1 MKDYLQHY
9 TMKLTALAPIHVG
22 NGRLIGKKEYIQYG
36 MKSPVTILNQEKMIR
51 DLCLL
56 HKENAYAAFML
67 SDDRRASLAAW
78 LTEQRIDK
86 TRIQKWASYTLDAG
100 DAFITPSGKGA
111 PPKEIN
117 CFCKDAY
124 GMAYVPGS
132 TLKGMIRTALLVH
145 AVKKDPASYERLL
158 EELDN
163 ASHRGGKRNSFLLA
177 ETQRLEMQAFHTLER
192 PETKVRD
199 AVNSVMSGLVV
210 GDSKPIPVTQLMLC
224 QKIDYSLERRE
235 KPLPTLREALKPG
248 TEVLFDL
255 TIDSQLF
262 PYKMEDILEALNEFQ
277 ADCYEYFYQRF
288 GRGKDAKGIVWV
300 GGGVGFLSKTILYS
314 LYGDDAV
321 PITDNVFRTTLS
333 GKIYD
338 QHKHSRDLRLGIAP
352 HVCKCTRYQG
362 RLYDMGMGKLEIVGR

>member
-124 GMAYVPGS
+124 GMAYIPGS

-145 AVKKDPASYERLL
+145 AVKKIRRAMNVSWRSWTMHPAAAGR
-158 EELDN
+158 
-163 ASHRGGKRNSFLLA
+163 
-177 ETQRLEMQAFHTLER
+177 ETAFFW
-192 PETKVRD
+192 
-199 AVNSVMSGLVV
+199 
-210 GDSKPIPVTQLMLC
+210 Q
-224 QKIDYSLERRE
+224 
-235 KPLPTLREALKPG
+235 
-248 TEVLFDL
+248 
-255 TIDSQLF
+255 
-262 PYKMEDILEALNEFQ
+262 
-277 ADCYEYFYQRF
+277 
-288 GRGKDAKGIVWV
+288 
-300 GGGVGFLSKTILYS
+300 
-314 LYGDDAV
+314 
-321 PITDNVFRTTLS
+321 
-333 GKIYD
+333 
-338 QHKHSRDLRLGIAP
+338 KHSDW
-352 HVCKCTRYQG
+352 KCRHF
-362 RLYDMGMGKLEIVGR
+362 IH